1 MTTVYF
7 RDTSDPH
14 LAAMSLVRSLQQ
26 ADVVSAQL
34 RVYRGATQTRFHDLV
49 GQDTDALALQFQT
62 ELAEAERQASRPI
75 AYLYRKNEE
84 VDFLDMV
91 SAARETV
98 VSYSGCCVVALSL
111 NKFTD
116 GSPQRGA
123 LFLFFADFADGE
135 RWREAHEG
143 KGFDLSDH
151 IGPGEAK

>member
-14 LAAMSLVRSLQQ
+14 LAVTGLVKSLQQ

-34 RVYRGATQTRFHDLV
+34 RVYRGAIQTRFHELV
-49 GQDTDALALQFQT
+49 GRDTDALALQFQM
-62 ELAEAERQASRPI
+62 ELAEAERQSSRPI
-75 AYLYRKNEE
+75 AYLYRKNDE
-84 VDFLDMV
+84 VDFLEMV

-98 VSYSGCCVVALSL
+98 GSYSGCCLVALSL
-111 NKFTD
+111 NKFND

-135 RWREAHEG
+135 RWREAYEG
-143 KGFDLSDH
+143 KGFDLSDQV
-151 IGPGEAK
+151 GPSDAN